1 MSLVLCI
8 ETSVTPYGV
17 VLASKG
23 EVVYNSLTVAVVN
36 QDKDVA
42 AIVQEAFWSTGL
54 KPARLTK
61 IAINCGPGGTSS
73 IRTGVA
79 FANSLAYSLN
89 IPVAGF
95 NTFELLGIAGWQQFQ
110 CPVIST
116 VKSIK
121 GNAYVGLFSD
131 GKISATRYGQMAATV
146 AEMTV
151 GLTEFA
157 VAGAHRE
164 AIRKMFPER
173 TVHDTGQKFGLATAM
188 LDMPDLLA
196 QRGLLY
202 PAFFRPI
209 TEESSL
215 FSEE

>member
-1 MSLVLCI
+1 MSLILCI

-17 VLASKG
+17 GLVSEG
-23 EVVYNSLTVAVVN
+23 EVVFNSLTAAVVN

-42 AIVQEAFWSTGL
+42 TIVHAAFQAAGQ
-54 KPARLTK
+54 KPGALTK
-61 IAINCGPGGTSS
+61 IAINRGPGGTSS

-79 FANSLAYSLN
+79 FANSLAYSLR
-89 IPVAGF
+89 IPVVGF
-95 NTFELLGIAGWQQFQ
+95 NTFELLGIAGWQQFH

-121 GNAYVGLFSD
+121 GNAYVGLFAA
-131 GKISATRYGQMAATV
+131 GEIAATQYGPLAAV
-146 AEMTV
+146 VQEMTAN
-151 GLTEFA
+151 LPEFA

-164 AIRKMFPER
+164 AIQNMFPGR

-188 LDMPDLLA
+188 LDLPDLLA
-196 QRGLLY
+196 TRGLLY
-202 PAFFRPI
+202 PAFIRPI

-215 FSEE
+215 FFAE